1 MATII
6 DLPRRAFDTTRSLAM
21 APVRPLIPAGMVD
34 EWGRDEHVIR
44 ALSPLLRL
52 RWNASVGG
60 ENRLPTRAGA
70 LLVTNDRRLSFS
82 PLYVSWALAEATGRP
97 VRFVGHPDIVPFG
110 PAMRRLGAI
119 LRNPSEVRGA
129 LHHGELVVLVAA
141 TRTWLLMAGPL
152 YGCAADGLA
161 ADRWADVWPDRLDD
175 HHPQRCEQLPKG
187 ARQRGVSWM
196 GSAAKGA
203 TPHPPPRPLL
213 PLPCTPVAVVAPW
226 ACPPRRLRPPGVA
239 RPSKPTPLL
248 AGLLGPT

>member
-119 LRNPSEVRGA
+119 LRNPTEVRGA
-129 LHHGELVVLVAA
+129 LHHGELVVLAA
-141 TRTWLLMAGPL
+141 APTNHPRYAGTIDPALVGAAVMAG
-152 YGCAADGLA
+152 
-161 ADRWADVWPDRLDD
+161 V
-175 HHPQRCEQLPKG
+175 
-187 ARQRGVSWM
+187 GVF
-196 GSAAKGA
+196 
-203 TPHPPPRPLL
+203 
-213 PLPCTPVAVVAPW
+213 PVASMSSPLGRSTRVQVGAQV
-226 ACPPRRLRPPGVA
+226 RLRTKRRGPLAEHELAEHTQRHLQRMLDELGGVQTGMTA
-239 RPSKPTPLL
+239 IDW
-248 AGLLGPT
+248 LGEG